1 MESLVQ
7 STSILPLNPFPGGT
21 KGFCPE
27 QQHAVS
33 SSGGGLEL
41 GIGVPVPDIEAMAIT
56 RDGGSTDGSE
66 PDDGC
71 ALGGLSGATRRAD
84 LLVSTSQF
92 VGVQNERQVKV
103 IGKKG

>member
-1 MESLVQ
+1 
-7 STSILPLNPFPGGT
+7 LNSFPGGT

-33 SSGGGLEL
+33 FEASSGGGLEL
-41 GIGVPVPDIEAMAIT
+41 GIGGPVPDIEAMAIT
-56 RDGGSTDGSE
+56 RDGGSTDGFE

-71 ALGGLSGATRRAD
+71 ALGGLSGATRRAG

-92 VGVQNERQVKV
+92 VGVQNER
-103 IGKKG
+103 